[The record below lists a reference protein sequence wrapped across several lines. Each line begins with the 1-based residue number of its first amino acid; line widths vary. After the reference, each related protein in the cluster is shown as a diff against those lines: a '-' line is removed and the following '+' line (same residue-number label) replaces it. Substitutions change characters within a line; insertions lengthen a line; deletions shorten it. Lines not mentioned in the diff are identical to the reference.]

1 MTSAREA
8 ALQGLRA
15 GHQEGAYANVVMAQI
30 LRHEKM
36 SDADRRLAT
45 ELVYGVVKAGD
56 TLDWMVSRY
65 VTRSLSKISP
75 MILEILRLGFYQL
88 FFLDRIPASA
98 ACNEAVNLA
107 KKYGHQGTSGF
118 VNAVLRTAVREP
130 ERAKFPAGKGQG
142 TKGLALAAQHP
153 EWLVRQWVK
162 TFGFEEAQALCAF
175 DNAPAVLSL
184 RTNTLKIE
192 REALLE
198 KLRADHVGV
207 EPSPWAPEGVLCH
220 DHGAL
225 DDMAALREG
234 LFQVQ
239 DESSMQVAHV
249 VDPLPGELIIDACSA
264 PGGKTTHLAAL
275 MKNQGRIVAAD
286 IYPAKLTRVEENA
299 ARLGIHI
306 IETLCCD
313 AREIGARYAGQ
324 ADRLLLDVPC
334 SGLGVLRRRADARW
348 RKTPQEI
355 AALPALQRAI
365 LVGAAPAVKVGGVL
379 VYSTCTIQAQE
390 NEEVVASFLATHP
403 EFSLETTGA
412 FLPQQKRRD
421 TMVQFYPQ
429 REKIDGFFMARL
441 RKTG

>member
-15 GHQEGAYANVVMAQI
+15 VHQEGAYANVAMAQV
-30 LRHEKM
+30 LRREKLR
-36 SDADRRLAT
+36 DADRRLAT

-56 TLDWMVSRY
+56 TIDWMVSRY
-65 VTRSLSKISP
+65 VTRPFSKISP

-107 KKYGHQGTSGF
+107 KKYGHQGTAAF
-118 VNAVLRTAVREP
+118 VNAVLRAAVREP
-130 ERAKFPAGKGQG
+130 ERAKFPVGKGQEA
-142 TKGLALAAQHP
+142 KGLALAAQHP
-153 EWLVRQWVK
+153 EWLVREWVK
-162 TFGFEEAQALCAF
+162 RFGFEEAEALCAF
-175 DNAPAVLSL
+175 DNEPAVLSL

-192 REALLE
+192 REELLD
-198 KLRADHVGV
+198 KRRADHLGV
-207 EPSPWAPEGVLCH
+207 EPSPWTPEGILCH

-249 VDPLPGELIIDACSA
+249 VAPLPGELIIDACSA
-264 PGGKTTHLAAL
+264 PGGKTTHLAGL

-286 IYPAKLTRVEENA
+286 IYPAKLARVEENA

-313 AREIGARYAGQ
+313 AREIGTRYAGQ

-365 LVGAAPAVKVGGVL
+365 LVGAAPAVKVGGIL

-390 NEEVVASFLATHP
+390 NEEVVTSFLATHP
-403 EFSLETTGA
+403 EFSLEATGE
-412 FLPQQKRRD
+412 FLPQKKRRD
-421 TMVQFYPQ
+421 AMVQFYPQ

>member
-1 MTSAREA
+1 MASAREA
-8 ALQGLRA
+8 ALKGLRA
-15 GHQEGAYANVVMAQI
+15 VHQDGAYANVAMAQI
-30 LRHEKM
+30 LRREKL

-45 ELVYGVVKAGD
+45 ELVYGVIKAGD
-56 TLDWMVSRY
+56 TIDWMVSRY
-65 VTRSLSKISP
+65 VTRPLATIAP
-75 MILEILRLGFYQL
+75 VILEILRLGVYQL
-88 FFLDRIPASA
+88 FFLDRIPPSA

-107 KKYGHQGTSGF
+107 KKHGHKGTAGF

-130 ERAKFPAGKGQG
+130 ERAKFPEGKGREIER
-142 TKGLALAAQHP
+142 LALVSQHP

-162 TFGFEEAQALCAF
+162 TFGWAEAQALCAF
-175 DNAPAVLSL
+175 NNEPAVLSL
-184 RTNTLKIE
+184 RTNTLKIQRDE
-192 REALLE
+192 LLE
-198 KLRADHVGV
+198 KLRAVGV
-207 EPSPWAPEGVLCH
+207 AAEPSSWTPEGILCRG
-220 DHGAL
+220 HGAL
-225 DDMAALREG
+225 DDMEALREG

-249 VDPLPGELIIDACSA
+249 VAPLPGEFVIDACSA

-275 MKNQGRIVAAD
+275 MKNQGRIIAAD
-286 IYPAKLTRVEENA
+286 IYPAKLARVEENA
-299 ARLGIHI
+299 ARLGVKV

-313 AREIGARYAGQ
+313 AREIGDRYAGQ

-334 SGLGVLRRRADARW
+334 SGFGVLRRRADARW

-365 LVGAAPAVKVGGVL
+365 LAGAAPAIKTGGIL
-379 VYSTCTIQAQE
+379 VYSTCTIQAAE
-390 NEEVVASFLATHP
+390 NEEVVTSFLAQHP
-403 EFSLETTGA
+403 EFSLETTGD
-412 FLPQQKRRD
+412 FLPLQKRSE

>member
-1 MTSAREA
+1 MASAREA

-15 GHQEGAYANVVMAQI
+15 VHQEGAYANVAMAQV
-30 LRHEKM
+30 LRREKL

-56 TLDWMVSRY
+56 TIDWMVSRY
-65 VTRSLSKISP
+65 VTRPFSKISP

-107 KKYGHQGTSGF
+107 KKYGHQGTAAF
-118 VNAVLRTAVREP
+118 VNAVLRAAVREP
-130 ERAKFPAGKGQG
+130 KRAKFPVGKGQEA
-142 TKGLALAAQHP
+142 KGLALAAQHP
-153 EWLVRQWVK
+153 EWLVREWVK
-162 TFGFEEAQALCAF
+162 TFGFEEAEALCAF

-184 RTNTLKIE
+184 RTNTLKIK
-192 REALLE
+192 REELLD

-207 EPSPWAPEGVLCH
+207 EPSPWSPEGILCR

-249 VDPLPGELIIDACSA
+249 VAPLPGELIIDACSA

-286 IYPAKLTRVEENA
+286 IYPAKLARVEENA
-299 ARLGIHI
+299 ARLGIEV

-313 AREIGARYAGQ
+313 AREIGDRYAGQ

-355 AALPALQRAI
+355 AAIPALQRAI
-365 LVGAAPAVKVGGVL
+365 LAGAAPAVKTGGVL
-379 VYSTCTIQAQE
+379 VYSTCTIQSAE
-390 NEEVVASFLATHP
+390 NEEVVTSFLAQHP
-403 EFSLETTGA
+403 EFSLETTGD
-412 FLPQQKRRD
+412 FLPLQKRSE

-441 RKTG
+441 RKMG

>member
-1 MTSAREA
+1 MASAREA
-8 ALQGLRA
+8 ALKGLRA
-15 GHQEGAYANVVMAQI
+15 VHQDGAYANVAMAQI
-30 LRHEKM
+30 LRHEKL

-45 ELVYGVVKAGD
+45 ELVYGVTKAGD
-56 TLDWMVSRY
+56 TIDWMVSRY
-65 VTRSLSKISP
+65 VNRPLSAIAP
-75 MILEILRLGFYQL
+75 VILEILRLGVYQL

-107 KKYGHQGTSGF
+107 KKYGHKGTAGF
-118 VNAVLRTAVREP
+118 VNAVLRAAVREP
-130 ERAKFPAGKGQG
+130 ERAKFPDEKGQE
-142 TKGLALAAQHP
+142 TERLALVSQHP

-162 TFGFEEAQALCAF
+162 TFGWEEAQALCAF
-175 DNAPAVLSL
+175 NNEPAVLSL
-184 RTNTLKIE
+184 RTNTLKIQ
-192 REALLE
+192 RDDLLE
-198 KLRADHVGV
+198 KLRAVGV
-207 EPSPWAPEGVLCH
+207 AAEPSSWTPEGILCRG
-220 DHGAL
+220 HGAL
-225 DDMAALREG
+225 DDMEALREG
-234 LFQVQ
+234 FFQVQ

-249 VDPLPGELIIDACSA
+249 VDPLPGAFVIDACSA

-275 MKNQGRIVAAD
+275 MKNQGRIIAAD
-286 IYPAKLTRVEENA
+286 IYPAKLARVEENA
-299 ARLGIHI
+299 ARLGVEV

-313 AREIGARYAGQ
+313 AREIGDRYAGQ

-365 LVGAAPAVKVGGVL
+365 LAGAAPAVKTGGVL
-379 VYSTCTIQAQE
+379 VYSTCTIQSAE
-390 NEEVVASFLATHP
+390 NEEVVTSFLAQHP
-403 EFSLETTGA
+403 EFSLETTGD
-412 FLPQQKRRD
+412 FLPRQKRSE